1 MRHCSLRYRNDWFQV
16 KNEDSNSL
24 YSTQSNVF
32 VSFSFLLF
40 IYYFLARVNA
50 LISPKMPVPELQH
63 EQVSLSSDTHAK
75 KKKKIRNHLGKAGRE
90 AALQYFQILKKF
102 SICAIKHSI
111 NHWNII
117 YHNSSFMI
125 TVSCAS

>member
-75 KKKKIRNHLGKAGRE
+75 KKKKNQKPPGQSRE
-90 AALQYFQILKKF
+90 RGSASVFSNTEKIQYLR
-102 SICAIKHSI
+102 
-111 NHWNII
+111 
-117 YHNSSFMI
+117 Y
-125 TVSCAS
+125 

>member
-75 KKKKIRNHLGKAGRE
+75 KKKKKSETTWAKQGERQR
-90 AALQYFQILKKF
+90 F
-102 SICAIKHSI
+102 SIFK
-111 NHWNII
+111 
-117 YHNSSFMI
+117 Y
-125 TVSCAS
+125 